1 MCRLWVCLCTSTLP
15 RPALLGFITTLY
27 HNLRWSITY
36 PSSNT
41 LSQSI
46 MLTSLIVLYHAN
58 GYNNEGGSPR
68 KLTRWHGDVMP
79 GCHGDVMTDCHG
91 DVMTD
96 CHDDTMTGCHD
107 DTMTGCHD
115 NRSMSWWQDDHS
127 PIPAG
132 ETEEDNIDNRSV
144 RIKQSRSNNVRHGR
158 NCKVQILSWHQTKC
172 KMNRGGV

>member
-15 RPALLGFITTLY
+15 RHALLGFITTLY

-58 GYNNEGGSPR
+58 GYNNEGGSSR
-68 KLTRWHGDVMP
+68 KLTRWHVDI
-79 GCHGDVMTDCHG
+79 MTDCHG

-96 CHDDTMTGCHD
+96 CHD

-144 RIKQSRSNNVRHGR
+144 RIKQSRSNNVRHGW
-158 NCKVQILSWHQTKC
+158 NCKVRILSWHQTKC